1 MDNAEC
7 ETSPRMR
14 GVDVAESDEGL
25 TLEAAATTYLDAE
38 AKAIDRRGRVEIHRF
53 ISWYGGG
60 RVLSSVTGHELTQ
73 YQEALGTGVGVVD
86 RILPVKAFFTYA
98 KKKTWTATNLG
109 VHLRVRKVSRARRD
123 GAGPAIATSAPPPRD
138 EAAGMTPEGLI
149 AAKEEL
155 EQLRAQRP
163 EIAEALKLAMADKDF
178 RENAPLD
185 AARDTQALLEARI
198 RNLEQQINRAVVVE
212 QQGTEVSGRV
222 HMGSSVTAT
231 NLVSGRTIEYTL
243 VGQNEAD
250 AAAGKISVASPV
262 GRAFMGSGAGD
273 EVEVA
278 APSGVLR
285 FRVESVAD

>member
-7 ETSPRMR
+7 EISRRTR
-14 GVDVAESDEGL
+14 GADVAESDEGL
-25 TLEAAATTYLDAE
+25 TLEAAATAYLDAE
-38 AKAIDRRGRVEIHRF
+38 AKAIDQRGRVEIHRF
-53 ISWYGGG
+53 VSWYGGG

-86 RILPVKAFFTYA
+86 RILPVKAFFAYA

-123 GAGPAIATSAPPPRD
+123 GAGSAIATSAAPARD

-149 AAKEEL
+149 AAKEDL

-185 AARDTQALLEARI
+185 AARDTQAHLEARI
-198 RNLEQQINRAVVVE
+198 RNLEQQINRAVIFE
-212 QQGTEVSGRV
+212 QHGSEVSGRV

-231 NLVSGRTIEYTL
+231 NLVSGRTVEYTL
-243 VGQNEAD
+243 VGQNEAN
-250 AAAGKISVASPV
+250 ATAGKISVASPV

-273 EVEVA
+273 EVEVT